1 MVCEMTLG
9 VESLSDLH
17 IQWKLDYECVCKVF
31 EGVFTEKKKRK
42 NDEWFTDFTV
52 SKGRRGSTS

>member
-1 MVCEMTLG
+1 MTLG